1 MTFDNRPTD
10 YEQTMTRSLALLLS
24 AIMILL
30 PACKEQK
37 VEQPADTASHPAA
50 PPAPPSRPA
59 IRYGYRIVNTIQ
71 HDIGAFTQ
79 GLIYRDGIFYE
90 STGLEGESTLRK
102 VDAKSG
108 KVLKKIDV
116 PRPYFA
122 EGMTLVG
129 GKIYQITWRSQTCF
143 VYDPETFAKTGQFYY
158 DGEGWGLTD
167 DGTTII
173 MSDGTATIRF
183 IDPAGFTVKRT
194 IMVTDNGRPVDSLNE
209 LEYINGEIWANIW
222 QTDRI
227 ARIDPATGHVVGWVD
242 LTGLLPAPS
251 RTGHTDVLNGIA
263 YDAATKKIYVT
274 GKLWPSVF
282 EIEVVPMGA

>member
-1 MTFDNRPTD
+1 
-10 YEQTMTRSLALLLS
+10 
-24 AIMILL
+24 MILL
-30 PACKEQK
+30 AACKDDKIGQLPDTTTHGPNPP
-37 VEQPADTASHPAA
+37 VAPAKPAMK
-50 PPAPPSRPA
+50 
-59 IRYGYRIVNTIQ
+59 YGYHVVNTIP

-79 GLIYRDGIFYE
+79 GLLYRDGIFYE
-90 STGLEGESTLRK
+90 STGLEGESSLRK

-122 EGMTLVG
+122 EGMTLIG

-173 MSDGTATIRF
+173 MSDGTPRIRF
-183 IDPAGFTVKRT
+183 VDPANFTVKST
-194 IMVTDNGRPVDSLNE
+194 ITVTDNGVMVEDLNE
-209 LEYINGEIWANIW
+209 LEYINGEIWANVW

-227 ARIDPATGHVVGWVD
+227 ARIDPATGHVTGWID
-242 LTGLLPAPS
+242 LTGLLPAPA
-251 RTGHTDVLNGIA
+251 RTGHPEVLNGIA
-263 YDAATKKIYVT
+263 YDPATKRIFVT

-282 EIEVVPMGA
+282 EIEVIPSGV